1 MVRLRANVAWPCG
14 TNLPKVSADTLKKA
28 GVQHAKD
35 QQAYIRGWKLI
46 ATATKDCEASSRA
59 RGFPSGI
66 EPGKL
71 PLEETELQKS
81 GVLYATG
88 LVILLSGLTQP
99 TLADGPYK
107 VSKVVKI
114 GGEGTFDTAFADIEA
129 RQLYIPRK
137 NPGRITVFNL
147 DTLEPVGEI
156 PDAAAN
162 GVVVDPKSGHGFA
175 GSKPVTMFDAKTL
188 KTIKTIDV
196 QGGPDAIL
204 FDAFSQRVFIFSH
217 TMPNATVINAADGSV
232 LGTIDLGGEPEQAAT
247 DGNGRVYVDIRDKN
261 DIAVI
266 DARTL
271 TVAARYSVAPKG
283 GRCSG
288 LAMDVKNRILFAS
301 CRMPQTMV
309 ILSATDG
316 KVLDA
321 LPIGS
326 TADSAIFNPQT
337 SEAYSAQIDGTL
349 IIVKETSPGSFAIE
363 QTVQTK
369 ESGKQMVWDS
379 KTNRILVIAADFL
392 PPTGPPRP
400 GVAGYGG
407 KMVPD
412 SFSILIVTK

>member
-1 MVRLRANVAWPCG
+1 MN
-14 TNLPKVSADTLKKA
+14 NL
-28 GVQHAKD
+28 
-35 QQAYIRGWKLI
+35 
-46 ATATKDCEASSRA
+46 SSR
-59 RGFPSGI
+59 SYL
-66 EPGKL
+66 PGSPESRYSCKL
-71 PLEETELQKS
+71 PWEETELRKS
-81 GVLYATG
+81 SVLYAAGLVMLLLTG
-88 LVILLSGLTQP
+88 LPQL

-107 VSKVVKI
+107 VSKVVKA
-114 GGEGTFDTAFADIEA
+114 GGEGTFDTAFADVEA
-129 RQLYIPRK
+129 RRLYIPRK

-162 GVVVDPKSGHGFA
+162 GVVIDPKSGHGFA
-175 GSKPVTMFDAKTL
+175 SSKPVTMFDAKTL

-204 FDAFSQRVFIFSH
+204 FDPFSQRVFIFSH
-217 TMPNATVINAADGSV
+217 TAPNATVINAVDGSV

-247 DGNGRVYVDIRDKN
+247 DRNGRVYVDVRDKN

-271 TVAARYSVAPKG
+271 TVAARYSVAPNG

-288 LAMDVKNRILFAS
+288 LAMDVKNRILFAG

-309 ILSATDG
+309 ILNAADG
-316 KVLDA
+316 KILDT

-337 SEAYSAQIDGTL
+337 NEAYSAQIDGTL
-349 IIVKETSPGSFAIE
+349 TIIKENSPTSFAIE

-369 ESGKQMVWDS
+369 DSAKQMVWDS
-379 KTNRILVIAADFL
+379 KTNRILLFAADFL
-392 PPTGPPRP
+392 PPTGPPRA

-412 SFSILIVTK
+412 SFSILVVTK